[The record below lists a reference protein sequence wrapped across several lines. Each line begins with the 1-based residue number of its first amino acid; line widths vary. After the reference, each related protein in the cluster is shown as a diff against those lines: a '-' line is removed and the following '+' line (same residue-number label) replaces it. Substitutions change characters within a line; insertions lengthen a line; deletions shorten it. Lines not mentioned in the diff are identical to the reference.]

1 MPESSPLRRRI
12 QLAFVLV
19 AVVAVTL
26 VTVAALIG
34 SQRGIEA
41 STARLRTAEQL
52 ASVAADA
59 YETAAGWQDA
69 DLQSVVDSA
78 QEQGARVQVF
88 TAEGEPLLATMG
100 AGRMGGGYEEPV
112 VVDGHEVGTVRVGFG
127 GALPPSGQGIA
138 WTWILIAA
146 VIAVSVA
153 AVAGAWAARSITRPI
168 NRLTEAAAA
177 FAAGDRQARANVDS
191 PGEIGELARTFDDAV
206 ETVASEERARR
217 NLSADVAHELRTPLT
232 ALLAGLEEVRD
243 CHVPADDVTLTRLHD
258 QALRLRRVV
267 SDLADL
273 AAAEAPSPTRLTK
286 VDLTVLAEE
295 SARSRGA
302 QLRSAGVALSM
313 QTSAPVWV
321 TADPDRI
328 DQIIGN
334 LLSNA
339 ARYCPEGST
348 VTVRTLARNDDGVLE
363 VQDSGPGV
371 AAEDLPHL
379 FDRFW
384 RGSSASGGSGIGL
397 AIVAELVRAQHG
409 TVCAESD
416 GRSGLLVR
424 VTLPRSV

>member
-19 AVVAVTL
+19 AVIAVLL

-34 SQRGIEA
+34 SQRGIAA
-41 STARLRTAEQL
+41 STARLRSAEQL
-52 ASVAADA
+52 ATVAADA
-59 YETAAGWQDA
+59 YRTAGGWKEA
-69 DLQSVVDSA
+69 DLQPVVDSA

-100 AGRMGGGYEEPV
+100 AGRMGGGYEQPV
-112 VVDGHEVGTVRVGFG
+112 LLDGREVGSVRVGFG
-127 GALPPSGQGIA
+127 GSVPASGQGIA

-146 VIAVSVA
+146 ALAVSVA

-177 FAAGDRQARANVDS
+177 FAAGDRQARANINS
-191 PGEIGELARTFDDAV
+191 PGEIGELARTFDNAA

-232 ALLAGLEEVRD
+232 AMLAGLEEVRD
-243 CHVPADDVTLTRLHD
+243 GYVPADEATLTGLHD
-258 QALRLRRVV
+258 QALRLQRVV
-267 SDLADL
+267 NDLADL
-273 AAAEAPSPTRLTK
+273 AAAEAPSPTRLTE
-286 VDLTVLAEE
+286 VDLGLLAAE

-302 QLRSAGVALSM
+302 QLRAAGVQLST
-313 QTSAPVWV
+313 QTSSPVWV
-321 TADPDRI
+321 TGDPDRI

-339 ARYCPEGST
+339 ARYCPQGSS
-348 VTVRTLARNDDGVLE
+348 VVVRTYPRAGSGVLE
-363 VQDSGPGV
+363 VQDTGPGV
-371 AAEDLPHL
+371 AADDLPRL

-384 RGSSASGGSGIGL
+384 RGSRASGGSGIGL

-409 TVCAESD
+409 TVVAESD
-416 GRSGLLVR
+416 GSSGLLVR
-424 VTLPRSV
+424 VTLPDGS